1 MKVLL
6 LHPEDAFATWPVTQ
20 HWDLTIDLGR
30 APAGSHERWNQQA
43 GSPVVSIYDL
53 AKETED
59 LYRLRELMQL
69 GIGVMVDASGI
80 DWWDVLSLEIVP
92 QLQQLMLIL
101 RLAKKLSST
110 CELYSSRPH
119 FVATALGRFLGTRVT
134 ILESRAQSALHQ
146 VRHYRKVLSEL
157 DRAQLTQVLEDKF
170 DSHHS
175 IRRRFTRRGRAS
187 GEPLILLPSA
197 YINVSRAALS
207 YAKLLPNFKCLL
219 VHTRNNAKSSSLPE
233 NVRSVSLT
241 PYFVP
246 ADQRER
252 AALLE
257 TWSTLRKHLVDRAEE
272 FNMAET
278 AGVFERIPALLSWGV
293 ALRNAWTGVYDSEN
307 VSACLSA
314 DDSNPPSSIPLI
326 IAKKRGVPALAC
338 HHGALNYMMAIKT
351 NYADFYL
358 VKNEM
363 ERDYLRRICHLD
375 PEKIV
380 ISSEASS
387 KRPPLQPAPCGSA
400 PWLVFFTEPYQS
412 SGWRTDEIYRDL
424 LPRLFSLAESCGLK
438 LVFKLHPF
446 ESIKGH
452 RRMLRRLLPN
462 RERQVE
468 VLAGPASEQLWTNTK
483 LALTVQSSTALE
495 CTARGIPVFLCA
507 WLRDVYSGYVQQYT
521 RFGVGQVL
529 ECSEQ
534 IIGIPDLLGV
544 RNQAT
549 QLLRASG
556 SLTDAD
562 KLANLFSGAYTPVA
576 SNA

>member
-1 MKVLL
+1 V
-6 LHPEDAFATWPVTQ
+6 LHPEDMFPTPRLGEP
-20 HWDLTIDLGR
+20 WDLIVDSAR
-30 APAGSHERWNQQA
+30 APAATYGDWRLQA
-43 GSPVVSIYDL
+43 SGQVISIYDF

-59 LYRLRELMQL
+59 LYRLRELLQL
-69 GIGVMVDASGI
+69 GIGAMVDASGI

-92 QLQQLMLIL
+92 QLEQLMLIH
-101 RLAKKLSST
+101 RLAKKLAST

-119 FVATALGRFLGTRVT
+119 FVATALGRFLGIRLT
-134 ILESRAQSALHQ
+134 ILENRAQSALHR
-146 VRHYRKVLSEL
+146 VRHYRKVFSEL

-175 IRRRFTRRGRAS
+175 VRRRFTRCGRTS
-187 GEPLILLPSA
+187 GEPVILLPSA
-197 YINVSRAALS
+197 YINVSRAVLS
-207 YAKLLPNFKCLL
+207 YAKLLPGSQFLL
-219 VHTRNNAKSSSLPE
+219 VHTRSNANFSSLPE

-246 ADQRER
+246 ADHRES
-252 AALLE
+252 ASLLE
-257 TWSTLRKHLVDRAEE
+257 AWSILRKQLVDDAEE
-272 FNMAET
+272 FNMAEA
-278 AGVFERIPALLSWGV
+278 AGVLERISSLLSWGV
-293 ALRNAWTGVYDSEN
+293 ALRNAWIRVYDSEN

-326 IAKKRGVPALAC
+326 IAKRRGVPALAC

-363 ERDYLRRICHLD
+363 ERDYLRRICQLD

-380 ISSEASS
+380 MSSEASS
-387 KRPPLQPAPCGSA
+387 DRPHLLRAPRGSA

-412 SGWRTDEIYRDL
+412 SGWRTDEVYRDL
-424 LPRLFSLAESCGLK
+424 LPRLCSLAESCGLK

-468 VLAGPASEQLWTNTK
+468 VLAGPVSEQLWINTK

-507 WLRDVYSGYVQQYT
+507 WLRDPYSGYVQQYT

-529 ECSEQ
+529 ESSEQ
-534 IIGIPDLLGV
+534 IARIPDLLEV
-544 RNQAT
+544 RDQAT
-549 QLLRASG
+549 QLPRASG
-556 SLTDAD
+556 SLADAD
-562 KLANLFSGAYTPVA
+562 TLANLFSGAYIPVA

>member
-1 MKVLL
+1 
-6 LHPEDAFATWPVTQ
+6 
-20 HWDLTIDLGR
+20 
-30 APAGSHERWNQQA
+30 
-43 GSPVVSIYDL
+43 
-53 AKETED
+53 
-59 LYRLRELMQL
+59 
-69 GIGVMVDASGI
+69 MVDASGI

-92 QLQQLMLIL
+92 QLQQLMLIR
-101 RLAKKLSST
+101 RLAKKLGST
-110 CELYSSRPH
+110 RELYSSRPH
-119 FVATALGRFLGTRVT
+119 FVATALGRFLGTRLT
-134 ILESRAQSALHQ
+134 ILENRAQSALHR
-146 VRHYRKVLSEL
+146 VRHYRKVFSEL

-175 IRRRFTRRGRAS
+175 IRRRFTRRGRTS
-187 GEPLILLPSA
+187 GEPVILLPSA

-207 YAKLLPNFKCLL
+207 YAKLLPDSQFLL
-219 VHTRNNAKSSSLPE
+219 AHTRSNANCSSLPE

-246 ADQRER
+246 ADHRES
-252 AALLE
+252 ASLLE
-257 TWSTLRKHLVDRAEE
+257 AWSILRKRLVDDAEE
-272 FNMAET
+272 FNMAEA

-380 ISSEASS
+380 ISLEASS
-387 KRPPLQPAPCGSA
+387 KLPPLQRAPRGSA

-412 SGWRTDEIYRDL
+412 SGWRTDEVYRDV
-424 LPRLFSLAESCGLK
+424 LPPLCSLAESCGLK

-507 WLRDVYSGYVQQYT
+507 WLRDPYSGYVQQYT

-534 IIGIPDLLGV
+534 IAGIPDLLGV